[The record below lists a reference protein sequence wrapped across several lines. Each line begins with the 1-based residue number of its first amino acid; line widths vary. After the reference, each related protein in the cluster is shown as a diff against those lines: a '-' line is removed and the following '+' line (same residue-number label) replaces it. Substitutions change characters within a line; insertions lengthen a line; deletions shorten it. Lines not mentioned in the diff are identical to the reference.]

1 MAFKIGIHWK
11 LKFYVLFQCV
21 LDNFHHQ
28 DFTTILQSHRCYC
41 PNLQLV
47 KLCLRQQILPCLT
60 QEGAELGLELR
71 SDLPPKSLISLL
83 CILFQAKGPSSPSR
97 QHLWVQH
104 FWVQHCWVPTEE
116 SALFHVNV
124 SINLLFNE
132 LHFKHFV
139 FRKCNFKFL
148 WVSLVSQLVK
158 KLPANAEDTKEVGS
172 IPGSGRSPGEGN
184 GNPLQ
189 DSCLENP
196 IDSRA
201 WRATVHGVAKSWAQL
216 SMPAQEPAFAK
227 TYEGHVM
234 FEGTAKGRLIYPFL

>member
-1 MAFKIGIHWK
+1 MSHTRRGRAGTGIKVW
-11 LKFYVLFQCV
+11 
-21 LDNFHHQ
+21 
-28 DFTTILQSHRCYC
+28 S
-41 PNLQLV
+41 
-47 KLCLRQQILPCLT
+47 
-60 QEGAELGLELR
+60 A
-71 SDLPPKSLISLL
+71 PKALISLL

-104 FWVQHCWVPTEE
+104 LWVPTEE
-116 SALFHVNV
+116 SALFLFNV

-139 FRKCNFKFL
+139 FRKCKFL
-148 WVSLVSQLVK
+148 WASLVSQLVK
-158 KLPANAEDTKEVGS
+158 KLPAKAEDAKDVGS
-172 IPGSGRSPGEGN
+172 IPGSGRSSGEGN

-201 WRATVHGVAKSWAQL
+201 WRATVHGVAKSWTQL
-216 SMPAQEPAFAK
+216 SVPSREPAFAK
-227 TYEGHVM
+227 TYEGHMM